1 MVNIYLHCSNVL
13 MFLRFIQQKEIKIS
27 SPFPFFILFF
37 PLRKGIFPW
46 QPPDALFTRRMEG
59 RRSFFFGSSP
69 SSHLSLSIMMKWF
82 IYRVHLEIP
91 RNRVVIASS
100 GYPIPMDISFEDL
113 SRCLFPLVPYLFQ
126 LLLRRRRRW
135 TRGFPFPFGCG
146 NTPIT

>member
-27 SPFPFFILFF
+27 SWFPFFFLFSIAQGHISMTTTCCPF
-37 PLRKGIFPW
+37 YPTDGGETLLLFLV
-46 QPPDALFTRRMEG
+46 PP
-59 RRSFFFGSSP
+59 P